1 MAEQKR
7 ERDDQQILMED
18 VKTDYFDTAGDEDTT
33 IWDNM
38 VQALKPDLTPKGK
51 GR

>member
-7 ERDDQQILMED
+7 ERDEQHILLED
-18 VKTDYFDTAGDEDTT
+18 VETDYFDTAGEEDTT

-38 VQALKPDLTPKGK
+38 VQALKPDLTPKRK
-51 GR
+51 GH